1 MNFFKKNSVNI
12 LIAIL
17 IIICIV
23 VIILF
28 LSKDKIE
35 LNNLISKENY
45 FELKSIS
52 GDNIKHINITEDK
65 ILYIYE
71 EKNNS
76 KKLINK
82 YYFDD
87 EKNELIKFDINNL
100 SVVSPDEKQSN
111 PEDTKYFEMKVN
123 DSIKLI
129 YQKELYEILEKY
141 DIEVGED

>member
-1 MNFFKKNSVNI
+1 MDFLKKNSVNI

-17 IIICIV
+17 IIICIIV
-23 VIILF
+23 VILL

-52 GDNIKHINITEDK
+52 SDNIKHINITEDK